1 MEITKDSAGT
11 GPRLHR
17 TISKERFSNRP
28 KNGHSFFNS
37 VVPHGAGPTG
47 AATGRQGTTGKAVAS
62 PGQLVA
68 GGGFLMPEQLAS
80 VRSNSSSLTG
90 SIL

>member
-1 MEITKDSAGT
+1 MEITKDSAGM

-37 VVPHGAGPTG
+37 VVLHGAGPTG
-47 AATGRQGTTGKAVAS
+47 VATGRQRTTGKAVAS
-62 PGQLVA
+62 PGQQV